1 MPKKIPKVDVPQVS
15 ESANTAPGRSLPP
28 QNFTTAGEA
37 INFRD
42 SWRIFRIISE
52 FIDGYQFLSKFK
64 KEVTIL
70 GSARL
75 PKNGHYYKVAE
86 EFGYLLGKNGFTTI
100 TGGGPG
106 IMEAANKGAFEAGGV
121 TVGINIQL
129 PFEQRINPYVKESV
143 GFFYFF
149 TRKVMLTSPADA
161 FVFFPGGFGTMDE
174 FFEVVD
180 FMELGFMQKVPVVLV
195 GKEFWEPLLNFL
207 RKNSSGIAHSIP
219 AEIIDSWRVVDT
231 AQEAYNF
238 IKDTKDLPDECSISE
253 SNIFCQGGPDWRIFR
268 IMAELVDGFEF
279 LTKLKNDVTVF
290 GTKSILPGSSYYNAA
305 YEVGKLLAKNGFT
318 TITGGGPGI
327 MEAANKGAF
336 DAGGESVGINMRWEK
351 GERVNNYITKS
362 AGFFFPFVRK
372 LIITSPSKA
381 FVFFPGGFGTLHQLF
396 ELLTL
401 METKKIPLVPI
412 ILVGSDFWK
421 PMIEYFH
428 LLFHEFKT
436 IGLNDQD
443 LVKVVDRPED
453 VLKYIK

>member
-1 MPKKIPKVDVPQVS
+1 MPKKSPVIDIPQVS
-15 ESANTAPGRSLPP
+15 ESANSTPGRTLPP

-75 PKNGHYYKVAE
+75 PKNGHYYRLAE
-86 EFGYLLGKNGFTTI
+86 DFGYLLGKNGFTTI

-180 FMELGFMQKVPVVLV
+180 FMELGFMQTVPVVLV

-219 AEIIDSWRVVDT
+219 LDIIDSWRVVDT
-231 AQEAYNF
+231 AQDAFDF
-238 IKDTKDLPDECSISE
+238 IKDTKDLPDGCSIAE
-253 SNIFCQGGPDWRIFR
+253 SNIFCQGGPDWRVFR

-290 GTKSILPGSSYYNAA
+290 GTKSILPGSSYYNSA
-305 YEVGKLLAKNGFT
+305 YEVGKLLAQNGFT

-336 DAGGESVGINMRWEK
+336 EAGGESVGINMRWEN
-351 GERVNNYITKS
+351 GERINNYVTKS
-362 AGFFFPFVRK
+362 TGFFFPFVRK

-401 METKKIPLVPI
+401 METKKIPLVPV

-443 LVKVVDRPED
+443 LVKVTDRPED
-453 VLKYIK
+453 VIKYIK